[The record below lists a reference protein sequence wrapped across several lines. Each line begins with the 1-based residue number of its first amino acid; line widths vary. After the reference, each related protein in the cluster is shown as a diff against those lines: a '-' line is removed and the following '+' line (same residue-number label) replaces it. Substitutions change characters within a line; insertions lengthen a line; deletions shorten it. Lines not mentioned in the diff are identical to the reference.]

1 MTLAQKIVLS
11 VLVLVVLATSA
22 AVLAV
27 NLGFVAQGATQQT
40 FAKWGSAAVL
50 SEIVFLF
57 LLVGKKVF
65 NLGGRMSIQI
75 LPSPDFPTLKPGR
88 IRWNDAKCFLKTEKV
103 DARVR
108 LINSSVGQTW
118 TVHIPAKVAEKLAD
132 TDLLNLDSRTIEE
145 TNGRRARS
153 CETSTLSPCNPSI
166 PPRSRQRTAGNGWSD
181 SISPIGPCSDQAQTA
196 AIGMTGASL

>member
-1 MTLAQKIVLS
+1 MMTLAQKIVLS

-57 LLVGKKVF
+57 VLVGKKVF

-132 TDLLNLDSRTIEE
+132 TDLVEFRFEDDRGNEWAAGPFLRNEYVIPLQSLDTAKIK
-145 TNGRRARS
+145 TTYGR
-153 CETSTLSPCNPSI
+153 
-166 PPRSRQRTAGNGWSD
+166 
-181 SISPIGPCSDQAQTA
+181 
-196 AIGMTGASL
+196 